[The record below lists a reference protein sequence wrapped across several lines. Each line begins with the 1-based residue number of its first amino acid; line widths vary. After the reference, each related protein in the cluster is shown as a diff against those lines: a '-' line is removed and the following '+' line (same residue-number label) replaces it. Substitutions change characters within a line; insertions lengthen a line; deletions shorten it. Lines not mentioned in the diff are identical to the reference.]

1 MMQRRSVHQRWTK
14 QQALGVALLAG
25 MLAVA
30 PVEIAPL
37 AFAETQTGTRVEVE
51 ADQTITVVG
60 EFESLKGL
68 LHEICRNARVE
79 LRAYD
84 ADDRPVKI
92 EYQRMALGTA
102 LASLLRRES
111 YIVGVSPTD
120 VPAATRV
127 VWLRVTGGPPGVPVD
142 PADETPPA
150 PLAFEVPSSFGST
163 SFTSEDPVQ
172 RARALEAVAK
182 RLLAS
187 DERARGVLAA
197 DPTTV
202 AAALRGYPHAGA
214 LIRQLR
220 DETADP
226 ETRSKLDAIIAEIE

>member
-1 MMQRRSVHQRWTK
+1 MMQRRSTYERWK
-14 QQALGVALLAG
+14 KHCSLGVSVVAGLLLASRVP
-25 MLAVA
+25 VA
-30 PVEIAPL
+30 
-37 AFAETQTGTRVEVE
+37 TGEPPPAGPVEVE

-84 ADDRPVKI
+84 ADDRPVKV
-92 EYQRMALGTA
+92 EYQRMDLGTA
-102 LASLLRRES
+102 LAALLRRES
-111 YIVGVSPTD
+111 YIVGVAPTET
-120 VPAATRV
+120 PGATRI

-150 PLAFEVPSSFGST
+150 PLAFEVPSSFGAT
-163 SFTSEDPVQ
+163 SFTSEDPDQ

-182 RLLAS
+182 RLLTS
-187 DERARGVLAA
+187 DTSARGVLAA
-197 DPTTV
+197 DPSTI

-214 LIRQLR
+214 LVRQLR

-226 ETRSKLDAIIAEIE
+226 ATRSKLDAIVAEME

>member
-1 MMQRRSVHQRWTK
+1 MMQRRSLHQRWK
-14 QQALGVALLAG
+14 KHHPFGVAVVAGLLIG
-25 MLAVA
+25 ILGPVA
-30 PVEIAPL
+30 I
-37 AFAETQTGTRVEVE
+37 AETPPTTRVEVE

-60 EFESLKGL
+60 EFASLKGL
-68 LHEICRNARVE
+68 LHELCRNARVE

-92 EYQRMALGTA
+92 EYQRMPLGTA
-102 LASLLRRES
+102 LQGLLRRES

-120 VPAATRV
+120 VPGATRV

-150 PLAFEVPSSFGST
+150 PLAFEVPSSFGAT
-163 SFTSEDPVQ
+163 SFTSEDPDQ

-187 DERARGVLAA
+187 DKSARAVLAA
-197 DPTTV
+197 DPSAV

-220 DETADP
+220 DDTADP